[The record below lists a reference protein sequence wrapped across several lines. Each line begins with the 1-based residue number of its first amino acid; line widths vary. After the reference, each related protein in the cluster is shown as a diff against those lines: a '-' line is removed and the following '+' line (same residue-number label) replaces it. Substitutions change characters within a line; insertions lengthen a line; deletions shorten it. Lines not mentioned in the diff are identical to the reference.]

1 MKKTIITALLA
12 IIALAHAG
20 AAKNYPENSDYL
32 WVTVPDHDNWT
43 YKVGEEAIIDVQFYK
58 YGIPR
63 DATIEYSIGGD
74 CLPDDTHGKA
84 TMKRG
89 KATINMGTSLK
100 PGFRDLRLT
109 ANVDGKN
116 CCSIVCE
123 P

>member
-84 TMKRG
+84 TRATALQQRRG
-89 KATINMGTSLK
+89 GTTGK
-100 PGFRDLRLT
+100 PSRH
-109 ANVDGKN
+109 
-116 CCSIVCE
+116 
-123 P
+123 